1 MPDMK
6 IDRLAVRSL
15 ALGLACLA
23 LASCA
28 TPAFK
33 DVDAAIAIVPAD
45 VQQSADRYTGAEV
58 VWGGRIIAVEN
69 REQTTEVEIVAYP
82 LDRDQQPMPDAPTV
96 GRFILVLPGFVEPY
110 DYPAGRH
117 LSVHG
122 IVAGTRIGRVDAHDY
137 LYPMLRAREVTVW
150 PWGFMFDKKPRV
162 SLGVGV
168 RIH

>member
-1 MPDMK
+1 MK
-6 IDRLAVRSL
+6 IERTAGHFLVL
-15 ALGLACLA
+15 ALNCLV

-33 DVDAAIAIVPAD
+33 DVDAAIAIMPSD
-45 VQQSADRYTGAEV
+45 VQQSAERYNGAEV

-69 REQTTEVEIVAYP
+69 RERTTDVEIVAYP
-82 LDRDQQPMPDAPTV
+82 LDQDQHPMPDAPTV

-110 DYPAGRH
+110 DYPVGRH

-122 IVAGTRIGRVDAHDY
+122 IVAGTRVGHVDAHDY
-137 LYPMLRAREVTVW
+137 LYPLLRAREVTVW

-162 SLGVGV
+162 SVGVGV

>member
-1 MPDMK
+1 MK
-6 IDRLAVRSL
+6 IDRKPARIL
-15 ALGLACLA
+15 ALMLACAA

-33 DVDAAIAIVPAD
+33 DVDAAIAIVPSD
-45 VQQSADRYTGAEV
+45 VQQSAERYNGAEV

-69 REQTTEVEIVAYP
+69 REQTTDVEIVAYP
-82 LDRDQQPMPDAPTV
+82 LDRDQQPMPDAATV
-96 GRFILVLPGFVEPY
+96 GRFILMLPGFVEPY
-110 DYPAGRH
+110 DYPVGRH

-122 IVAGTRIGRVDAHDY
+122 IVAGTRAGHVDAHDY
-137 LYPMLRAREVTVW
+137 LYPLLRAREVTVW

-162 SLGVGV
+162 SIGVGV